1 MQLAVVVFIIISAF
15 TSPVLGTGCKNV
27 ESAKQYFAEANI
39 NKEDGQL
46 NEAVP
51 FYRAAVR
58 LCPESIEYLQM
69 LGTAEYHTGDYEQS
83 LKRFKKVLALDETVS
98 SAKYYLK
105 LLSKKLKK
113 AFETC
118 IGPDCLE
125 ADTDDSLKKALSPLL
140 ELPLSTWEVRRDG
153 GHSLQGFDEL
163 HSSKPFII
171 RGSVQHL
178 GGNLSAF
185 STESLSDAFG
195 DLHAVDFYPQN
206 MLAKPTK
213 VYTASLREALDYVR
227 LPEGAY
233 MTVDASEPGTY
244 VQWNMNDTVWDALLL
259 HGGLSGALPTALS
272 HSLNALFDTTDKPG
286 DSGAERI
293 AGIRRDLALKTHW
306 YMLLAGESGSGMFRH
321 QDTIPVGSWQA
332 QMAGNKRWRICA
344 PHPHPVEAAATGT
357 TGLEEAGADHG
368 PCYEATARPGDLLYY
383 PPHFWHE
390 TLNTG
395 DEPSVALSGTVLLPA
410 HRQALLDRLG
420 AECSGQGRGFAF
432 ETPLCEWLAQQ
443 QTVGAVQEL

>member
-1 MQLAVVVFIIISAF
+1 M
-15 TSPVLGTGCKNV
+15 
-27 ESAKQYFAEANI
+27 

-46 NEAVP
+46 KEAVP

-58 LCPESIEYLQM
+58 LCPDSIEYLQM
-69 LGTAEYHTGDYEQS
+69 LGTAEYHTGEFEQS
-83 LKRFKKVLALDETVS
+83 LKRFKKILILNETVS

-105 LLSKKLKK
+105 LLSKKLKSV
-113 AFETC
+113 FDTC
-118 IGPDCLE
+118 IGPDCSE
-125 ADTDDSLKKALSPLL
+125 AYAKKALSPLL
-140 ELPLSTWEVRRDG
+140 ELPLSTWEVRGDG
-153 GHSLQGFDEL
+153 RYTLQGFDQL
-163 HSSKPFII
+163 HSSRPFII

-185 STESLSDAFG
+185 SIETLSDAFG

-206 MLAKPTK
+206 MLNKPTK
-213 VYTASLREALDYVR
+213 VYTASLREALDFVR

-244 VQWNMNDTVWDALLL
+244 VQWNMNDTIWDALLQ
-259 HGGLSGALPTALS
+259 HGDLSGALPTALS
-272 HSLNALFDTTDKPG
+272 HSLGALFDAAEPG
-286 DSGAERI
+286 GSGTERI

-306 YMLLAGESGSGMFRH
+306 YMLLVGESGSGMFRH

-332 QMAGNKRWRICA
+332 QMAGNKRWRICV
-344 PHPHPVEAAATGT
+344 PHPRAMEAVAD
-357 TGLEEAGADHG
+357 TGLEAEGADHG
-368 PCYEATARPGDLLYY
+368 QCYETIAGPGDLLYY

-410 HRQALLDRLG
+410 HRQALLDRLS
-420 AECSGQGRGFAF
+420 AECAGQGKGFAF
-432 ETPLCEWLAQQ
+432 ETPLCEWIAQQ
-443 QTVGAVQEL
+443 VGTVQEL